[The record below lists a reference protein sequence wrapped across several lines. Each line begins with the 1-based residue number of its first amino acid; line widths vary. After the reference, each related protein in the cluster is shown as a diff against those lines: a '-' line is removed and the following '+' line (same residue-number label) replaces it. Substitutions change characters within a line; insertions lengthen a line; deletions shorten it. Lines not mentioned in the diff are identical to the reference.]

1 MVKSISRDLIRKYL
15 DDLNYSTRVDD
26 DGDIFTILRADKDFN
41 HDVIIFF
48 TVDKNWLGIY
58 GYAIDY
64 DVDSSNMGRVMLS
77 INEYNK
83 NSKVLKAY
91 LENNHI
97 RFEQFFLLDEE
108 VSEEYIKANCIKLTA
123 GLIWKSF
130 CDFNK

>member
-26 DGDIFTILRADKDFN
+26 DGDIFTVLRADKDFN

-48 TVDKNWLGIY
+48 N
-58 GYAIDY
+58 
-64 DVDSSNMGRVMLS
+64 VDSSNMGRVMLS

-83 NSKVLKAY
+83 NSTVLKAF
-91 LENNHI
+91 LENNRI
-97 RFEQFFLLDEE
+97 RFEQYFLLDEE